1 MYQSNY
7 KSIFRCHTLVECV
20 NYSLAPPV
28 EKADLF
34 LYLLDTYDIL
44 LSHAEGSMV
53 VDENDDIPYMRLAKK
68 LEKYAFE
75 EWHTLFDRIPGQ
87 LKGWCEGMFVYVCI
101 SLCRWLSS
109 KPGCTVIPEDTRMWM
124 KRQKLRSHVSYD
136 TSKYSISE
144 LLNALD
150 VFELQWTQFESLTQ
164 HVLLY
169 LDALEYR
176 GAWFVTHTAPASLFD
191 IRKHRIKIGDNNFQI
206 HPALVYQLYVR
217 FVSLRRSFAQYT
229 MWDTVPAIAQMPE
242 SQWLSF
248 LERENRHLSIRKF
261 RDCIA
266 DVTWGNMK
274 RLSDGPRASYNA
286 RGSRVSDYQSIAEN
300 HPMAIMDKLNHII
313 AYGKAPE
320 LHSNP
325 FVREGLH
332 LQMVHAYFM
341 STYSVSFRDYFYC
354 SSEKSWKH
362 RKKLAHVVVP
372 IVIERR
378 QRHDV
383 MYKGL
388 IHLVPTGTFA
398 EAFQLWCL
406 FLRKDYKGILYGSMD
421 FGRLCRTMFDPPQQ
435 LQQRAI
441 GEGLSSYQWDV

>member
-20 NYSLAPPV
+20 NYSVEPPI

-44 LSHAEGSMV
+44 LSHAEGSMM
-53 VDENDDIPYMRLAKK
+53 VDENDNIPYMRLATK
-68 LEKYAFE
+68 LEKFAFE
-75 EWHTLFDRIPGQ
+75 EWNSLFARIPGQ
-87 LKGWCEGMFVYVCI
+87 LKGWCEGMFLYVCI
-101 SLCRWLSS
+101 SLCRWLAS

-136 TSKYSISE
+136 TSKFSISE
-144 LLNALD
+144 LLNAMD
-150 VFELQWTQFESLTQ
+150 IVELQWSSLPSLTQ
-164 HVLLY
+164 HVLIY

-176 GAWFVTHTAPASLFD
+176 AAWFITHTAGGVLFD
-191 IRKHRIKIGDNNFQI
+191 IQKHRIKIDENQFQI

-217 FVSLRRSFAQYT
+217 FVGIRRSFAQYT
-229 MWDTVPAIAQMPE
+229 MWDTVPSTDLPE
-242 SQWLSF
+242 TQWLAF
-248 LERENRHLSIRKF
+248 LERENRHLTIRKF
-261 RDCIA
+261 RDRIA
-266 DVTWGNMK
+266 DATWANLK

-313 AYGKAPE
+313 AYGKPEE
-320 LHSNP
+320 LHSNS
-325 FVREGLH
+325 FVYEGLH

-341 STYSVSFRDYFYC
+341 STYSVSFRDYFFC
-354 SSEKSWKH
+354 SSEKSWSH
-362 RKKLAHVVVP
+362 RKKLAHMVVP

-378 QRHDV
+378 QRYDV
-383 MYKGL
+383 MYRGL
-388 IHLVPTGTFA
+388 IQLVPTGTFA

-421 FGRLCRTMFDPPQQ
+421 FGRLCRSMFDPPT
-435 LQQRAI
+435 LTQQRSM
-441 GEGLSSYQWDV
+441 GEGITSYQWDV